1 MEDKIYHYIG
11 PIKRFGKVVAKE
23 WEGETTAP
31 SLSKA
36 VNNLKFQAKK
46 YLGLTKDAKV
56 ELNKDGIIEM
66 SGLDEEETKEYNRSY
81 DPDYDIPDEWEGSY
95 EDDELRLR
103 DYIKD
108 SDDDVYDVY
117 YEDKNTHKQ
126 GSFKRRTWNQVERL
140 QNNKNLRIIAV
151 SPSEDENKQYS
162 IDFYYNIYYVDMDNT
177 YEEEK
182 KALKEEYLP
191 RYNLKLIEFA
201 EIHDGG
207 PDNCRITLKGTKSDL
222 EKFIYDMDENPEDY
236 QFKARDTKFKDT
248 SNITFVY
255 PGATLYEVG
264 FGNKPVKVLKVNK
277 GALNDIY
284 VETKAGV
291 RLWTKSSN
299 YAGANKYFMTP
310 EEYKKTFSKKFKDVE
325 PRKGEK
331 KDDFISRFMSATKKE
346 YPDYK
351 QRLAVAYSYW
361 NRAKGIKD

>member
-1 MEDKIYHYIG
+1 MADNIYNYTG
-11 PIKRFGKVVAKE
+11 PIKRYGKVVAKK

-31 SLSKA
+31 SLA
-36 VNNLKFQAKK
+36 RAINNLKFQAKN
-46 YLGLTKDAKV
+46 YLGLTKDAKI
-56 ELNKDGIIEM
+56 EIDTSKIIEM
-66 SGLDEEETKEYNRSY
+66 EGLDEEETEEYNRSY
-81 DPDYDIPDEWEGSY
+81 DPGYDIPDEWEGDF
-95 EDDELRLR
+95 EDCNIR
-103 DYIKD
+103 D
-108 SDDDVYDVY
+108 SDDVYDVY
-117 YEDKNTHKQ
+117 YEDKNTRKQ
-126 GSFKRRTWNQVERL
+126 GCFKRRTWNQVERL

-151 SPSEDENKQYS
+151 SPSEDEDKQYS
-162 IDFYYNIYYVDMDNT
+162 IDFYYNIYYEDINNT

-182 KALKEEYLP
+182 KALKEDYLP
-191 RYNLKLIEFA
+191 RYNLKLIEFS
-201 EIHDGG
+201 EVHDGG

-236 QFKARDTKFKDT
+236 KFKARDTKFKDT

-284 VETKAGV
+284 IETKAGV

-310 EEYKKTFSKKFKDVE
+310 EEYKNGFSRKFNDVE